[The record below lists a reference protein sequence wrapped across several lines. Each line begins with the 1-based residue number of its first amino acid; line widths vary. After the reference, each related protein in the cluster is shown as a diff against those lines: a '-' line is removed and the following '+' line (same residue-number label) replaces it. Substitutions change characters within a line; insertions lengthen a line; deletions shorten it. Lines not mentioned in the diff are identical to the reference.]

1 MKIDFFFNGIIIIII
16 SSIVIVFFFLK
27 MMMIK
32 WKKIMT
38 LMQKDKG
45 KKQFTIL
52 YDICYRLLFFFE
64 YCGKSD
70 AGNGENFV
78 IVKQ

>member
-1 MKIDFFFNGIIIIII
+1 
-16 SSIVIVFFFLK
+16 
-27 MMMIK
+27 
-32 WKKIMT
+32 
-38 LMQKDKG
+38 MQKDKG
-45 KKQFTIL
+45 KKQFTIQ
-52 YDICYRLLFFFE
+52 YDICFRLLFFFE